1 MKATMDEIGETSPI
15 DRVTTEG
22 AGVADVNT
30 LPSAGQLNPEH
41 VCMEDIGTQLINIE
55 SIQQT
60 IRTQV
65 RKLEKTSTEATVFEL
80 KSLLPRLDGLQ
91 SSLRKTFAAHA
102 RPSIRKLHIC
112 KMPNEI
118 LRMIFEDV
126 RGDFDVKR
134 DKYPSTGTQAIQN
147 LRLTCRLFCEASS
160 PLLLHRIDVS
170 LTASSLAHLDEVSRH
185 PTISKGIQSLQICAA
200 LYDPT
205 LAESLQ
211 GFIDR
216 VVEILRQEQKSA
228 LDDMCSDLENDF
240 SSGEWYGPSN
250 LPSPEGREHLSEV
263 WDTMGERHQILLSCT
278 SYLRVQTYQ
287 PDDDQIMATLSQV
300 YRQYSQLLNDQNAFL
315 QNGTFATRVAG
326 AMARL
331 PKVSGLSITD
341 HEGFDLNPLWTEIA
355 IPAYFPVR
363 SWLLRPSPWTEEKVS
378 QLAQQPFE
386 FLYQLLLAV
395 LKADNSLAEL
405 RIRVNPTI
413 DHEMRISPEQVRDL
427 FSAARHLQVLEIDC
441 RLAVQPTPYEYPSGE
456 RVTISRLASLLLSSS
471 NLRSVT
477 LAHGHSPEAD
487 TWKLESS
494 LALLPWAN
502 LGKISLD
509 CAFIHF
515 DELSTYLEKLTPGT
529 CIHLKDVYLMSGLWV
544 DLLDVI
550 RAKADC
556 HSNVIGPEGNVPEER
571 TDAFYNTFRRWN
583 GKSGPATAYIRGQ
596 IMNNPLRYPPDQD
609 NMDTD
614 DIDED

>member
-1 MKATMDEIGETSPI
+1 MKARMDEIGGTPPI
-15 DRVTTEG
+15 DRVTTES

-65 RKLEKTSTEATVFEL
+65 RKLEKTSIEATVFEL

-126 RGDFDVKR
+126 RGDFEVKR
-134 DKYPSTGTQAIQN
+134 DKYPRTGIKAIQN

-160 PLLLHRIDVS
+160 PLLLHRLDVS
-170 LTASSLAHLDEVSRH
+170 LTSSSLAHLDEVSRH

-205 LAESLQ
+205 LAESLH
-211 GFIDR
+211 GFIDQ
-216 VVEILRQEQKSA
+216 VVEILREEQMRDLDGMRSD
-228 LDDMCSDLENDF
+228 LDDGFRS
-240 SSGEWYGPSN
+240 WYKPPN
-250 LPSPEGREHLSEV
+250 FPFPADREHLSEV
-263 WDTMGERHQILLSCT
+263 WDKMERHHQILLSCT
-278 SYLRVQTYQ
+278 SYLQAKTYQ
-287 PDDDQIMATLSQV
+287 PDDDEIMAYLSQV
-300 YRQYSQLLNDQNAFL
+300 YRQYNQLLNDQHAFL

-341 HEGFDLNPLWTEIA
+341 HEGFDLNPLWTELS
-355 IPAYFPVR
+355 IPAYLALR
-363 SWLLRPSPWTEEKVS
+363 DWLLRPSRWTEDNVS
-378 QLAQQPFE
+378 QLAHRAFE
-386 FLYQLLLAV
+386 FLYQSLIAI

-405 RIRVNPTI
+405 RIRVDPTI

-441 RLAVQPTPYEYPSGE
+441 CLTVQPTPYEYPSGE
-456 RVTISRLASLLLSSS
+456 RVTISRLASLFLSSS

-477 LAHGHSPEAD
+477 LTLGPEPEAD
-487 TWKLESS
+487 GWKVEPS

-502 LGKISLD
+502 LRKISLTNTY
-509 CAFIHF
+509 IHF

-529 CIHLKDVYLMSGLWV
+529 CIHLTGMYLLSGLWV

-550 RAKADC
+550 RAKADR
-556 HSNVIGPEGNVPEER
+556 HSNVIAPAGNEASER
-571 TDAFYNTFRRWN
+571 TEEFYRKFESRP
-583 GKSGPATAYIRGQ
+583 GESSLATAYIRGE
-596 IMNNPLRYPPDQD
+596 ITDNPLRSPPDQG
-609 NMDTD
+609 NMDTEGME
-614 DIDED
+614 EDH